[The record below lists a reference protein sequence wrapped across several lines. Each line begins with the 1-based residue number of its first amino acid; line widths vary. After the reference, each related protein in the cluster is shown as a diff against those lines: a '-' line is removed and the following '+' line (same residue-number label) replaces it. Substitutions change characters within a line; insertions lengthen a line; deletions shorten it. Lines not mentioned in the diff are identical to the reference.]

1 MKNFIWQVLTM
12 KRKALIIGMILI
24 AMIFFF
30 GGCKST
36 EKTPGKAADAAVQ
49 SKVPDNL
56 KLVSATKVD
65 ADDMLYV
72 YYDQTYHT
80 EIYVCKNLKTNSVSI
95 ATGK

>member
-1 MKNFIWQVLTM
+1 MKH
-12 KRKALIIGMILI
+12 KALIIGVVLI
-24 AMIFFF
+24 AMMVIFS
-30 GGCKST
+30 GCKST
-36 EKTPGKAADAAVQ
+36 VKTAGKAADAVVQ

-80 EIYVCKNLKTNSVSI
+80 EIYVCKNSKSNTVSI
-95 ATGK
+95 STSK

>member
-1 MKNFIWQVLTM
+1 M
-12 KRKALIIGMILI
+12 KRKASIIGMILI
-24 AMIFFF
+24 AMMVVFA
-30 GGCKST
+30 GCKNT
-36 EKTPGKAADAAVQ
+36 AKTASKAADAVVQ

>member
-1 MKNFIWQVLTM
+1 M
-12 KRKALIIGMILI
+12 KRKRFIICIILVAMILN
-24 AMIFFF
+24 FS
-30 GGCKST
+30 GCKST
-36 EKTPGKAADAAVQ
+36 AKTAGKAAEATVQ